1 MAVSNLHTNTDTC
14 TSKGGWS
21 GAAVG
26 SRLSHQ
32 MYRPIL
38 HIAVSKDPSLPPQEV
53 KAETEGEKKQITWSC
68 TAKTSKERLRLQ

>member
-14 TSKGGWS
+14 TSEGGWS

-26 SRLSHQ
+26 SRPSHQ

-38 HIAVSKDPSLPPQEV
+38 HTAGSKDPS
-53 KAETEGEKKQITWSC
+53 
-68 TAKTSKERLRLQ
+68 